1 MTRVLAAGVGLT
13 LAATGA
19 LVLWQGPVALV
30 PVLVMGVVA
39 TGIEVVAARALQ
51 RGMAGRGTAEFFK
64 GVGVGMA
71 LRMAGIFVFLGLV
84 LWNRTLF
91 PPLPTGLGYVAVV
104 IPLLFL
110 EVRLAR

>member
-1 MTRVLAAGVGLT
+1 MTKVLLTGVVLT

-19 LVLWQGPVALV
+19 LVLWQGPVALL
-30 PVLVMGVVA
+30 PVLVMGTVA
-39 TGIEVVAARALQ
+39 TAIEVVAARALL
-51 RGMAGRGTAEFFK
+51 RGLAQRGTAEFFK

-84 LWNRTLF
+84 LWNRAVF